1 MDTVLSVEAARA
13 HYDALGE
20 GQDREM
26 RYAEAAFSRL
36 IGALDLSGVRRVV
49 ELGPGTGMLAARLL
63 RDQLSPETQWQ
74 GFDISPKMRELAG
87 KRLAG
92 FGGQVRLDDCTGD
105 GRLPVPDR
113 SADLV
118 IATYVLD
125 LLSPDA
131 IARFLADAARALR
144 PGGQLAVAGLA
155 PGTFSHAGLTMT
167 IWTMVQRVAPRL
179 VGGCRPIQL
188 ERRLARQDWQISH
201 RSRVTAGGIPSS
213 VLVARSAAS

>member
-13 HYDALGE
+13 HYDALGQ

-36 IGALDLSGVRRVV
+36 IGAVEFSAVRSVV

-63 RDQLSPETQWQ
+63 RDHLGPDTTWL
-74 GFDISPKMRELAG
+74 GLDISPRMRELAAE
-87 KRLAG
+87 RLAA
-92 FGGQVRLDDCTGD
+92 FGDRVRLDDCAGD
-105 GRLPVPDR
+105 GRLALPDA
-113 SADLV
+113 STDLV
-118 IATYVLD
+118 VATYVLD
-125 LLSPDA
+125 LLSPAA
-131 IARFLADAARALR
+131 IARFLEDASRVLK

-167 IWTMVQRVAPRL
+167 VWTMVQRVAPRL

-188 ERRLARQDWQISH
+188 ERRLDPQVWQPTH

-213 VLVARSAAS
+213 VLVAQLSGT

>member
-13 HYDALGE
+13 HYDALGQ

-36 IGALDLSGVRRVV
+36 IGAVEFSAVRSVV

-63 RDQLSPETQWQ
+63 RDCLDSEATWL
-74 GFDISPKMRELAG
+74 GLDISPGMRALAAE
-87 KRLAG
+87 RLAG
-92 FGGQVRLDDCTGD
+92 FGGRVRLDDCAGD
-105 GRLPVPDR
+105 GRLALPDA
-113 SADLV
+113 STDLV
-118 IATYVLD
+118 VATYVLD
-125 LLSPDA
+125 LLSPTA
-131 IARFLADAARALR
+131 IARFLEDAARILK

-167 IWTMVQRVAPRL
+167 VWTMVQRVAPRL
-179 VGGCRPIQL
+179 VGGCRPVRL
-188 ERRLARQDWQISH
+188 EQRLDPQVWQPTH

-213 VLVARSAAS
+213 VLVARLHGR

>member
-74 GFDISPKMRELAG
+74 GFDISPKMRQLAG
-87 KRLAG
+87 ERLAG

-131 IARFLADAARALR
+131 IARFLADAARVLR

-188 ERRLARQDWQISH
+188 ERRLDRQDWQISH

>member
-13 HYDALGE
+13 HYDALGQ

-36 IGALDLSGVRRVV
+36 IGATGMSEVGSAV

-63 RDQLSPETQWQ
+63 RDHLGPDTTWL
-74 GFDISPKMRELAG
+74 GLDISQKMRELAAE
-87 KRLAG
+87 RLRA
-92 FGGQVRLDDCTGD
+92 FGERVRLEDCEGD
-105 GRLPVPDR
+105 GRLPVPD
-113 SADLV
+113 SSTDLL

-125 LLSPDA
+125 LLSPSA
-131 IARFLADAARALR
+131 IARFLADAARVLK

-167 IWTMVQRVAPRL
+167 IWTMVQRLAPRM
-179 VGGCRPIQL
+179 VGGCRPVRL
-188 ERRLARQDWQISH
+188 EQRLDPQVWQVTH

-213 VLVARSAAS
+213 VLVASLRDG